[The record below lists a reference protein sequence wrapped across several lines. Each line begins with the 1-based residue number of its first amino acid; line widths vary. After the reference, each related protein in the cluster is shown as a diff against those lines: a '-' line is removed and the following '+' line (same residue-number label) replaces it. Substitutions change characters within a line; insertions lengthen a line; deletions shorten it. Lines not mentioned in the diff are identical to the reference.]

1 MKRIGISILIFILTC
16 LFCVCLY
23 IYFSPPLINQDT
35 SIQSFNELIKLSRK
49 RLMISELISLGAIL
63 IAKLIIFIINYC
75 VRFFPMYEQ
84 HIDYYLK
91 LGKSLRYL
99 QWIMN
104 GFVLVKLMS
113 LLFN

>member
-1 MKRIGISILIFILTC
+1 VFFSGKIFSLRWLT
-16 LFCVCLY
+16 
-23 IYFSPPLINQDT
+23 
-35 SIQSFNELIKLSRK
+35 SFYN
-49 RLMISELISLGAIL
+49 LGL